1 VFGEFSCTQK
11 EKNGEEI
18 KGLSESISVTLSIV
32 DSIQITDL
40 NGNQLLDFAPDHY
53 HPGSILLRDGQLWVM
68 AKPDPD
74 VEEDFFKVYRLGLE

>member
-1 VFGEFSCTQK
+1 V
-11 EKNGEEI
+11 EEI
-18 KGLSESISVTLSIV
+18 KGISESISVTLSIV

-53 HPGSILLRDGQLWVM
+53 HPETMLQREGQLWVM

-74 VEEDFFKVYRLGLE
+74 FEEDFFRIFRLELKVE